1 MTGIEDRPAH
11 EENQTRRTM
20 PKAGRSLRQ
29 IERIAQQRKLLILTS
44 SMNRVAEA
52 KII

>member
-1 MTGIEDRPAH
+1 
-11 EENQTRRTM
+11 M
-20 PKAGRSLRQ
+20 PKAGQSRRQ
-29 IERIAQQRKLLILTS
+29 IERIVEEGKLLILTL